1 MTRHLTAALAITLV
15 TLLIASTAAAQ
26 DARGTLERKTRPG
39 DRLTVDMSD
48 RGKIEGRLISAG
60 AEILTIETAAGP
72 ASIPYSSID
81 RVRRR
86 RNGVLLGSVIGLG
99 AGVAAG
105 IPLKMLMDNEGADGQ
120 GALLTMAAIGLGAGL
135 AIDAALNLNRTV
147 YRRSDTTV
155 RFELAPNPRGA
166 TLGIRA
172 RW

>member
-1 MTRHLTAALAITLV
+1 MNRHLTAALAITLF
-15 TLLIASTAAAQ
+15 IASSASSAAAQ
-26 DARGTLERKTRPG
+26 DARGTLARKTRPG

-48 RGKIEGRLISAG
+48 RGKIEGRLVSAG

-72 ASIPYSSID
+72 ATIPYSSID

-86 RNGVLLGSVIGLG
+86 RTGVLLGSIIGLG
-99 AGVAAG
+99 VGVACGIPWKMLADNETGDGTAALLTAAG
-105 IPLKMLMDNEGADGQ
+105 I
-120 GALLTMAAIGLGAGL
+120 GLGVGL